1 MPKKKKD
8 DSSCNPVVKQNALNI
23 DIMHITVKF
32 TEMRP
37 QCLSKW
43 PIVLICNDSS
53 DWAL

>member
-23 DIMHITVKF
+23 DIITVKF
-32 TEMRP
+32 TEMQP